1 MLLTYFYLLYLFT
14 LSYVYLVTVQ
24 VSTKGSPKV
33 DVILWWIQ
41 TLTCRLYVVYVA
53 LSDLIHSM
61 ISWFSKWQKHI
72 QFQDTYKASLTTHC
86 TTPSVTQSCPSVQSS
101 ARFCIFPF
109 PFFTASLIKL
119 NHISNLTALG
129 RKSWVLLI

>member
-14 LSYVYLVTVQ
+14 LSYIYLVTVR

-41 TLTCRLYVVYVA
+41 TLTSHHY
-53 LSDLIHSM
+53 
-61 ISWFSKWQKHI
+61 
-72 QFQDTYKASLTTHC
+72 
-86 TTPSVTQSCPSVQSS
+86 VTQSRPSVQSS
-101 ARFCIFPF
+101 ASFCIFPLIF
-109 PFFTASLIKL
+109 NASLIKP